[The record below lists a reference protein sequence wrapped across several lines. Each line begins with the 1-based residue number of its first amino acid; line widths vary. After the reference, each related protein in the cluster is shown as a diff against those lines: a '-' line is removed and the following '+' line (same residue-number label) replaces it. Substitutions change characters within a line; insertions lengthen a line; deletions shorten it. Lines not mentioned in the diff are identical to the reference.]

1 MRRIFTA
8 CVLPQ
13 KPRLASTALLSP
25 FSHNWGA
32 GRWALAWR
40 RAWAPPDVHDGA
52 GATERTWGHSI
63 RCVTHGYV
71 RISGRTTQDPRIF
84 QSGIS
89 PKVDVNP
96 SYVAES
102 GLNRP
107 KKERQISC
115 RARLLF

>member
-13 KPRLASTALLSP
+13 KPRLDSTALLSQ

-40 RAWAPPDVHDGA
+40 REWAPPYVHDVS
-52 GATERTWGHSI
+52 GATESTWPQSI

-96 SYVAES
+96 GYETNHTCSRFLVPRCDVHDLKTLE
-102 GLNRP
+102 
-107 KKERQISC
+107 
-115 RARLLF
+115 